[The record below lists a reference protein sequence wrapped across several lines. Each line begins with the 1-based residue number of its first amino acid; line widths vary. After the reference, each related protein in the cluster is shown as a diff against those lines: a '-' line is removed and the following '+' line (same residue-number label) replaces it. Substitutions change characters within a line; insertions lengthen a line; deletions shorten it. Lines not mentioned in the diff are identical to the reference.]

1 MNDWDK
7 RFKDEQYIYGT
18 APNQFLEEYV
28 HTFNGVQQIACY
40 AEGEGRNAV
49 FLAQQDFDV
58 VAYDY
63 SLEGLRKTAQLA
75 TANKVVVRA
84 EHIDLLHGDV
94 KQAAY
99 DGAVMIF
106 GHFQKSQQP
115 LVLNKIMDSL
125 KMGGRF
131 LLEVY
136 EESQLAYKTG
146 GPPSIDMLYSQQF
159 LRDWASHYNIVHFF
173 SGEVT
178 RHEGIGHTGTCS
190 VVQLIVEK

>member
-7 RFKDEQYIYGT
+7 RFKEEQYIYGT
-18 APNQFLEEYV
+18 EPNTFLKEYV
-28 HTFNGVQQIACY
+28 QTFDGAQRIACY

-49 FLAQQDFDV
+49 FLAQHGFDV

-63 SLEGLRKTAQLA
+63 SVEGLRKTAELA
-75 TANKVVVRA
+75 AANNVVVRA

-94 KQAAY
+94 KQATY

-106 GHFQKSQQP
+106 GHFQKSQQA
-115 LVLNKIMDSL
+115 LVLNKIMASL
-125 KMGGRF
+125 KTGGRF

-146 GPPSIDMLYSQQF
+146 GPSSIDMLYSEHF
-159 LRDWASHYNIVHFF
+159 LRDWASRYKIVHFF
-173 SGEVT
+173 NGEVT
-178 RHEGIGHTGTCS
+178 RHEGIGHTGPCA